1 MIWIK
6 YFRGKKQRI
15 MRTIESLQENNM
27 NGYLVK
33 DKDELIDKIK
43 EIVKEGSKVS
53 CGGSMT
59 YLKQEL

>member
-1 MIWIK
+1 MDKNILDV
-6 YFRGKKQRI
+6 KKQRI

-43 EIVKEGSKVS
+43 EIVKERI
-53 CGGSMT
+53 
-59 YLKQEL
+59 